1 MAEALEAL
9 EATKLYHKQK
19 INTMTLSETILK
31 KHQELLY
38 LISEREEL
46 EIGKDDL
53 NQMLNDSENLSY
65 HTCLQ
70 IDHKLGIIKLLIES
84 AKAYGEAKWNEAI
97 EAAREAQCSDKN
109 TPPKF
114 IP

>member
-1 MAEALEAL
+1 
-9 EATKLYHKQK
+9 
-19 INTMTLSETILK
+19 MTLSETILK

-38 LISEREEL
+38 LIVEREEL

-70 IDHKLGIIKLLIES
+70 VDYKLGIIKLLIES

-97 EAAREAQCSDKN
+97 KAASESFCKESPA
-109 TPPKF
+109 PPKF